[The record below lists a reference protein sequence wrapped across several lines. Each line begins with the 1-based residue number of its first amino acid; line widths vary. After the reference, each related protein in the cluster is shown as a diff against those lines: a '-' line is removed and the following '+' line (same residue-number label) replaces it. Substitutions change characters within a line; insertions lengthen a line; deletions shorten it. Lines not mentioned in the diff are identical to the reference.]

1 MQTADVM
8 TTNVITVRPDTGVQE
23 IAGLLLKHRISAVPV
38 TDAEQRIVGI
48 VSEGDLVRRVES
60 DTEHRHS
67 WWLEAVLS
75 PEEKAAEYAKTH
87 GLKASDVMTR
97 TVLTVSEDM
106 PLNEVAGL
114 LERHHI
120 KRAPV
125 VRDERLVGIVSR
137 ANLLRGLATA
147 GEPGAASSSA
157 DDRTIRET
165 LLRRLSEEA
174 GIESRLINV
183 IVKDGVVQ
191 LWGLVESGS
200 EKKAARIAAET
211 LPGVKAVENY
221 LGQVPRWMWGY

>member
-1 MQTADVM
+1 
-8 TTNVITVRPDTGVQE
+8 
-23 IAGLLLKHRISAVPV
+23 
-38 TDAEQRIVGI
+38 
-48 VSEGDLVRRVES
+48 
-60 DTEHRHS
+60 
-67 WWLEAVLS
+67 LEAVLS

-106 PLNEVAGL
+106 PLHEVAGL
-114 LERHHI
+114 LERHHV

-147 GEPGAASSSA
+147 EVPGAASASA
-157 DDRTIRET
+157 DDRTLRET
-165 LLRRLSEEA
+165 LLHRLSEEA
-174 GIESRLINV
+174 GIESGLINV

-211 LPGVKAVENY
+211 LPGVKAVEDY